1 MKSLILAALLCA
13 ALISQSQEILFKD
26 STKIPHIVSSII
38 AESPGYHYVRVD
50 TSKGKASFSHI
61 YSDSINTLSIEFL
74 IWKIGGNRDLEIPDT
89 VYYKL
94 AAIKGP
100 YKALFPYWK
109 KYYQPEADL
118 IEVQANGNGKIVIQ
132 PYIGKEYFVCAFNKG
147 RNWWITFDM
156 H

>member
-13 ALISQSQEILFKD
+13 ALISRSQEILFTD
-26 STKIPHIVSSII
+26 STKISPIATSII
-38 AESPGYHYVRVD
+38 TESPGYHLIRID
-50 TSKGKASFSHI
+50 TSQSKKSLSFI
-61 YSDSINTLSIEFL
+61 YSDGSNTLSIEFA
-74 IWKIGGNRDLEIPDT
+74 IMKMGGNKDLELPDT

-109 KYYQPEADL
+109 KYFQPDADL
-118 IEVQANGNGKIVIQ
+118 IEVQANGHGKVVIQ
-132 PYIGKEYFVCAFNKG
+132 PYKGKKYFVCAFNKS
-147 RNWWITFDM
+147 RSWWITFDM